1 MSQGFSFRRILAV
14 GVLALTISTV
24 AIAQTP
30 FAKAAGGDAKSSTPL
45 AGKPV
50 DRPEEALT
58 AAQLAKIKS
67 VLAPYKAARVTA
79 DDAKLIKRTLRD
91 AGYTTEPRVR
101 RRLAGNRFRL
111 APPGY
116 AGSAARWQST
126 RVASQH
132 DTCCIA

>member
-67 VLAPYKAARVTA
+67 VLAPYKAASVTA

-91 AGYTTEPRVR
+91 AGIRPSRASGDALPAAGFDW
-101 RRLAGNRFRL
+101 RRLDTL
-111 APPGY
+111 DPPSDG
-116 AGSAARWQST
+116 
-126 RVASQH
+126 RVLE
-132 DTCCIA
+132 